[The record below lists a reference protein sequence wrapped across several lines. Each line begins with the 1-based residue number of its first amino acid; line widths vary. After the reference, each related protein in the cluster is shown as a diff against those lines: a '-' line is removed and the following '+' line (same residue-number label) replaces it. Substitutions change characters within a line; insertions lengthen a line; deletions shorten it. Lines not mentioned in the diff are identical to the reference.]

1 MGKPMT
7 YSRTVE
13 YPVRLA
19 DGSHA
24 YIWAEHGYNASQIR
38 DIGKAMGLDV
48 VQVTQA
54 ICCNGR
60 N

>member
-1 MGKPMT
+1 MGRPMT

-13 YPVRLA
+13 YPVKLA
-19 DGSHA
+19 NGDHA
-24 YIWAEHGYNASQIR
+24 YIWAENGYTANQIR

-48 VQVTQA
+48 VQVSKA
-54 ICCNGR
+54 IGCNGR